1 MPVDAPVDV
10 PVDVP
15 VIGVS
20 FKQTLDEYREIV
32 LQTHVPQNAA
42 QEDID
47 RLLDKLSR
55 SSERQKSK
63 AHLPTLIGLLAD
75 LKRGKIDE
83 SNKLLLARGKLDSGD
98 DRMKRE
104 AAESK
109 RRNWQPSPKQVND
122 RAQVQAEIAQSE
134 GALHVLEKKIA
145 IAERQ
150 LQDAKGQ
157 IGAEA

>member
-1 MPVDAPVDV
+1 MPVDAPA
-10 PVDVP
+10 
-15 VIGVS
+15 IGVS
-20 FKQTLDEYREIV
+20 FKQSLDDFREIV
-32 LQTHVPQNAA
+32 LQTHVPQSAS

-75 LKRGKIDE
+75 LNRSRIDE
-83 SNKLLLARGKLDSGD
+83 SNKLLLARSKLDSGD
-98 DRMKRE
+98 ERMKRE
-104 AAESK
+104 AAASE
-109 RRNWQPSPKQVND
+109 RRNWRPSPKQIND

-134 GALHVLEKKIA
+134 GALHLLEKKIA

-150 LQDAKGQ
+150 LQDAKDQ